1 MKQNTWHDTCM
12 VRRWRRCLT
21 IVAALV
27 AAAFL
32 APGAMA
38 AAHTDSKLST
48 SDTRG
53 PKMTILKPA
62 EGAALRG
69 EKFILQAEITGV
81 SEPPRLLRLFIVND
95 SKPVKIELANAVKGT
110 APKVHHVGPVI
121 KGPLAMGSNTLVL
134 IAEDSSG
141 NRVAEASVSV
151 NRVRGPL
158 FVYKLILVVALYLFL
173 PLTAVTYY
181 AFRRNRRLAEVDR
194 IFYILKF
201 DEESKKAYEYEP
213 SDKGERD
220 KGEHWHLS
228 WAVMYLSVV
237 SFIGLALLFFSAE
250 IALPGS
256 EFPQV
261 KLGNVYFPEKGSRLV
276 SGMAFLGAYLW
287 GIQSI
292 YRRYLLNDI
301 IPGAYYGI
309 STRMILAAIIALVTY
324 NGYEALAGGAGPGTS
339 EGGIMWSIW
348 PALALA
354 IGMFPQRGLRWLMDR
369 LPIFSPATDPSV
381 REAPLEMIE
390 GMTIQ
395 DIMRLEEQ
403 GIDTCYDLAKADFVP
418 LILKTPYSAR
428 ELVDWILQ
436 AKLCAYF
443 GEAVGDLRRHSI
455 KTAYDLTQVDDIEKL
470 APETT
475 LTRSALLQAKK
486 SLERDNEIGRLRE
499 AAELLGKF
507 WRREASP
514 LSEGEKESS

>member
-12 VRRWRRCLT
+12 VRRWRRCLS
-21 IVAALV
+21 IVVAALV

-38 AAHTDSKLST
+38 AAHTDTKLST
-48 SDTRG
+48 SDTKG
-53 PKMTILKPA
+53 PKMTILEPA
-62 EGAALRG
+62 EGAALKG
-69 EKFILQAEITGV
+69 EKFILKAEITAAQKPH
-81 SEPPRLLRLFIVND
+81 SLHLLIKND
-95 SKPVKIELANAVKGT
+95 SNPVSIKLDEEAIKGT
-110 APKVHHVGPVI
+110 APKFHVGTVLE
-121 KGPLAMGSNTLVL
+121 GALAMGTNTLFL
-134 IAEDSSG
+134 TAEDSSG
-141 NRVAEASVSV
+141 NGVVEASVSV

-158 FVYKLILVVALYLFL
+158 FVYKLILGVALYLFL

-201 DEESKKAYEYEP
+201 DEESKKAYESE
-213 SDKGERD
+213 SGG

-250 IALPGS
+250 IALPAS

-301 IPGAYYGI
+301 IPGVYYGI

-395 DIMRLEEQ
+395 DIVRLEEQ

-428 ELVDWILQ
+428 ELLDWILQ

-475 LTRSALLQAKK
+475 LTRSALLQAKE
-486 SLERDNEIGRLRE
+486 SFERDGEIKRLRE

-507 WRREASP
+507 WQRER
-514 LSEGEKESS
+514 